1 MGQRRVNE
9 WPTRSGSGIL
19 AGETKGVLLKSIL
32 LVGCLALLCCPPGS
46 AALAEPVGGAGE
58 QDGAG
63 RAGLDAT
70 PVTNSYPLGPG
81 DLLEVRVL
89 GEESVSRA
97 FSGQF
102 LIDADGT
109 VNYPIVGPLQVEGT
123 TIGQVAKLIKET
135 VESVAPLSGMPFV
148 RVAEHAPVFVV
159 GDVARTGPY
168 AFRPALTVM
177 QLVLRAGG
185 LAQAP
190 DLSSR
195 IDALRS
201 EIEDLE
207 IVGFSLTV
215 QRSRLLAELGDDPF
229 TGELTPR
236 RPVKNQDML
245 DNETALF
252 GARRRERLSQ
262 VESYEAQRRTYA
274 QEIAS
279 LEQTITLHDKE
290 LELLRERY
298 AGQQSLAERGL
309 APKSQL
315 LDARRELLGLER
327 QGLEF
332 RTALVRANQGRLAVT
347 RQLDDVKVG
356 TEVRNRQSLSEVELN
371 LARNRSRL
379 AAATAAL
386 ADLVQPQGP
395 RSMLGP
401 RATYMILRTDGNQ
414 SEVTPADEFSL
425 LQRGD
430 ILRVEFGS
438 DEPPLQGRADSA
450 ATAPIE
456 INRRTAERTMLPSPR
471 GDLRPNTH
479 E

>member
-1 MGQRRVNE
+1 M
-9 WPTRSGSGIL
+9 
-19 AGETKGVLLKSIL
+19 AGEAAATSLKQLVIL
-32 LVGCLALLCCPPGS
+32 SCVALLYCTAHT
-46 AALAEPVGGAGE
+46 AALAEQPGSAGE
-58 QDGAG
+58 QDHAG
-63 RAGLDAT
+63 RAALDETSVA
-70 PVTNSYPLGPG
+70 NSYPLGPG
-81 DLLEVRVL
+81 DMLEVRVL

-102 LIDADGT
+102 LIEADGT
-109 VNYPIVGPLQVEGT
+109 VNYPIVGTLQVGGT
-123 TIGQVAKLIKET
+123 TIGQVAQLIKET
-135 VESVAPLSGMPFV
+135 VGAVAPLSGMPFV
-148 RVAEHAPVFVV
+148 RVAEHAPVYVV

-195 IDALRS
+195 INALRS
-201 EIEDLE
+201 EVEDLK

-215 QRSRLLAELGDDPF
+215 QRSRLLAELGDDQF

-236 RPVKNQDML
+236 RPVMNQDML

-252 GARRRERLSQ
+252 GARRRERQSQ

-274 QEIAS
+274 KEIGS

-290 LELLRERY
+290 LDLLRERY
-298 AGQQSLAERGL
+298 AGLQSLAERGL

-332 RTALVRANQGRLAVT
+332 RTALVRANQGRLAIT

-379 AAATAAL
+379 AAASAAL
-386 ADLVQPQGP
+386 ANLVQPQGP

-401 RATYMILRTDGNQ
+401 HADYKILRSDGLQ
-414 SEVTPADEFSL
+414 FEVTTADEFSL

-430 ILRVEFGS
+430 ILRVEFGFDAPS
-438 DEPPLQGRADSA
+438 AQGRAGPA
-450 ATAPIE
+450 AKAPVAF
-456 INRRTAERTMLPSPR
+456 NRRTAERAMLPSPR
-471 GDLRPNTH
+471 SDLRPNLS